1 MLNGILQAIQKQE
14 ARGREEER
22 RLLADIAVLAD
33 YETAE
38 AAAEL
43 YAAEKHAYSFDG
55 YLYQLSKLKA
65 VLDAGIPPDVALEAV
80 DSCLDAE
87 TIIKQYKGE

>member
-1 MLNGILQAIQKQE
+1 MLSGILKAIQKRE
-14 ARGREEER
+14 AKQRDNER
-22 RLLADIAVLAD
+22 RLLKDIAALSD
-33 YETAE
+33 YKTAE

-43 YAAEKHAYSFDG
+43 YAAEKHAYSFGG

-65 VLDAGIPPDVALEAV
+65 VLTAGIPPDIALEAV
-80 DSCLDAE
+80 DSCLDAK